1 MGFFVRTVQDI
12 AKEIVAR
19 EGGFVNDPDDPGG
32 PTNFGVTLGTLQR
45 LGLDIDRDGKI
56 DIDDVRT
63 LQPAHAEVIFVEH
76 YFERTGIRALPAVL
90 QASVFDMYVNAGRAA
105 VRILQ
110 QLLVEMGHP
119 IVVDGAI
126 GPQTVEAAEVAAALA
141 PQYLADAYGIARR
154 NFYLRLADA
163 RPASRK
169 FARSRSG
176 EKGGWVRRAEE
187 FISPRYHMTEAEFQ
201 SRVAAWD

>member
-1 MGFFVRTVQDI
+1 MRTVQDI

-45 LGLDIDRDGKI
+45 LGLDVDRDGKI

>member
-1 MGFFVRTVQDI
+1 MGLCVKTVQDI

-32 PTNFGVTLGTLQR
+32 ATNFGVTLGTLRR
-45 LGLDIDRDGKI
+45 LGLDVDGDGEIDVG
-56 DIDDVRT
+56 DVQS
-63 LQPAHAEVIFVEH
+63 LKPEQAEAIFVEH
-76 YFERTGIRALPAVL
+76 YFERTGIRALPVVL

-119 IVVDGAI
+119 IAVDGAI
-126 GPQTVEAAEVAAALA
+126 GPETAEAAEVAAALA

-154 NFYLRLADA
+154 NYYLRLADT

-169 FARSRSG
+169 FVRSRNG
-176 EKGGWVRRAEE
+176 GKGGWVRRAEE

-201 SRVAAWD
+201 SRVAAWG

>member
-12 AKEIVAR
+12 AKEIVTR

-32 PTNFGVTLGTLQR
+32 PTNFGVTLGTLR
-45 LGLDIDRDGKI
+45 HLGLDVDSDGKI
-56 DIDDVRT
+56 DIDDVKT
-63 LQPAHAEVIFVEH
+63 LQPAQAEAIFVEH
-76 YFERTGIRALPAVL
+76 YFVRTGIEMLPLVL

-119 IVVDGAI
+119 IAVDGVI
-126 GPQTVEAAEVAAALA
+126 GPETAEAAEVAAALA
-141 PQYLADAYGIARR
+141 PQYVADAYGIARR
-154 NFYLRLADA
+154 NYYLRLADA
-163 RPASRK
+163 RPQSRK

-176 EKGGWVRRAEE
+176 GKGGWVRRAEE

-201 SRVAAWD
+201 SRVAAWG

>member
-1 MGFFVRTVQDI
+1 MGFFVKTVQDI
-12 AKEIVAR
+12 AREIVAR
-19 EGGFVNDPDDPGG
+19 EGGFVNDPDDTGG
-32 PTNFGVTLGTLQR
+32 ATNFGVTLGTLRR
-45 LGLDIDRDGKI
+45 LGLDVDGDGEIDVG
-56 DIDDVRT
+56 DVQS
-63 LQPAHAEVIFVEH
+63 LKPEQAVAIFVEH
-76 YFERTGIRALPAVL
+76 YYEQTGIRALPVVL
-90 QASVFDMYVNAGRAA
+90 QASVFDIYVNAGRAA

-119 IVVDGAI
+119 IAVDGAI

-141 PQYLADAYGIARR
+141 PQYLADAYGIASR

-187 FISPRYHMTEAEFQ
+187 FISPRYHMTEAEFR
-201 SRVAAWD
+201 SRVAVWG

>member
-45 LGLDIDRDGKI
+45 LGLDVDRDGKI

-76 YFERTGIRALPAVL
+76 YFERTGIRALPVVL

>member
-45 LGLDIDRDGKI
+45 LGLDVDRDGKI

>member
-45 LGLDIDRDGKI
+45 LGLDVDRDGKI

-119 IVVDGAI
+119 IDVDGAI

>member
-32 PTNFGVTLGTLQR
+32 PTNFGVTLGTLRR
-45 LGLDIDRDGKI
+45 LGLDVDRDGKI

-63 LQPAHAEVIFVEH
+63 LQPANAEVIFVEH

-169 FARSRSG
+169 FARSRRG

-187 FISPRYHMTEAEFQ
+187 FISPRYP
-201 SRVAAWD
+201 